1 MVGGSGKKVG
11 GIITRIVLG
20 LALLGAIAM
29 LAWPAIRDRYG
40 LQILDAVDK
49 VAGGTG
55 GARLALK
62 SAAYGPLP
70 AQRLDLCVPDRPGTA
85 RPVLVWVHG
94 GGWNSGSPGD
104 YHFIGRTF
112 ARAGYV
118 VVIPGYR
125 LVPDGVYPHMIEDT
139 AKALAWTREN
149 VAAHGGDPDRVVIM
163 GQSAGAYNVAMVAL
177 ERQWLGR
184 EGVPDGF
191 IKGVIGLSGPYD
203 FYPFTSDSA
212 RAAFGKVDPPQITQP
227 ITYVRGD
234 APPMLLITGDND
246 VTVKPRNSRALGD
259 ALRQAGAQ
267 VDVVI
272 VPGANHADTVA
283 KLAAPLSRDRRVID
297 PVLRFLAAHTPPS
310 APVQAA
316 GR

>member
-20 LALLGAIAM
+20 LALLGVLAVW
-29 LAWPAIRDRYG
+29 AWPAVRDRYG
-40 LQILDAVDK
+40 LQILNAADK

-55 GARLALK
+55 GARLALQG
-62 SAAYGPLP
+62 AAYGPLP
-70 AQRLDLCVPDRPGTA
+70 AQRLDLFVPDRDGS
-85 RPVLVWVHG
+85 RWPVLVWVHG

-104 YHFIGRTF
+104 YRFIGRTF

-139 AKALAWTREN
+139 ARALAWTREN

-184 EGVPDGF
+184 EGVPEGF
-191 IKGVIGLSGPYD
+191 IKGAIGLSGPYD

-212 RAAFGKVDPPQITQP
+212 RAAFGKVDPPRITQP

-234 APPMLLITGDND
+234 APPMLLLTGDDD

-259 ALRQAGAQ
+259 ALRQAGAR

-297 PVLRFLAAHTPPS
+297 PVLRFLAAHTAPS

-316 GR
+316 SR